1 MSLGSE
7 NGLSASDVALL
18 SGNNRGGG
26 GAWNGE
32 WLIALIVLFMFP
44 MMFGRNGMWGNGGNG
59 NDGNGGGN
67 ASYIPYAIGAN
78 GTLTRADLCE
88 EFNNNNLQNAVRGI
102 QQGLCDGFYAMQ
114 GSINNLGMTTMQ
126 GFNSVN
132 QGLCN
137 LGYNVQQGFNAT
149 NIAMM
154 QGDNATQMAIMQGNN
169 ALQAQL
175 ADCCCKTNNNMER
188 GFADIGYRMATD
200 TCAVTTAI
208 ANSTRDTID
217 NQNSNARAILD
228 ALNQNYIRTLESEN
242 QSLKLSASQAQQ
254 NAAIGA
260 MISASEATILRR
272 TGAECPTP
280 AYVVQPPTPVNFPT
294 NCCGQFTGWNNGCG
308 GCGSC

>member
-1 MSLGSE
+1 MALGSE

-18 SGNNRGGG
+18 SGNNRGGN

-44 MMFGRNGMWGNGGNG
+44 MMFGRNGMWGNGGN
-59 NDGNGGGN
+59 DNGGGN
-67 ASYIPYAIGAN
+67 GSAYIPYAISAN
-78 GTLTRADLCE
+78 GALTRADLCE
-88 EFNNNNLQNAVRGI
+88 EFNNNSLQNAVRGI
-102 QQGLCDGFYAMQ
+102 QHGLCDGFYAMQ
-114 GSINNLGMTTMQ
+114 GSINNLGINVMQ
-126 GFNSVN
+126 GFNGVN

-137 LGYNVQQGFNAT
+137 LGYNMQQGFNAT
-149 NIAMM
+149 QVAMM
-154 QGDNATQMAIMQGNN
+154 QGDNATQLAIMQGNN
-169 ALQAQL
+169 AMQMQL
-175 ADCCCKTNNNMER
+175 ADCCCKTNNNIER
-188 GFADIGYRMATD
+188 GFADVGYRMATD

-242 QSLKLSASQAQQ
+242 QTLKLSASQAQQ

-294 NCCGQFTGWNNGCG
+294 NCCGTVNFGGNGCG
-308 GCGSC
+308 NGCGC

>member
-7 NGLSASDVALL
+7 NGGVPAVMNVTPTGSAY
-18 SGNNRGGG
+18 NNGGCG
-26 GAWNGE
+26 GWGGDWMAF
-32 WLIALIVLFMFP
+32 IVLFLLFG
-44 MMFGRNGMWGNGGNG
+44 MFGWGGMGGFG
-59 NDGNGGGN
+59 MGGFGGFGGGYPVE
-67 ASYIPYAIGAN
+67 SILQRSLDTQTIIGKLDGVN
-78 GTLTRADLCE
+78 
-88 EFNNNNLQNAVRGI
+88 
-102 QQGLCDGFYAMQ
+102 QGLCDGFYAQ
-114 GSINNLGMTTMQ
+114 SNALNNLGMNVMQ
-126 GFNSVN
+126 GFHGVDNAVCSLGNSM
-132 QGLCN
+132 
-137 LGYNVQQGFNAT
+137 QQGFNAT

-175 ADCCCKTNNNMER
+175 AQCCCDNR
-188 GFADIGYRMATD
+188 AGQADIKYQMATD
-200 TCAVTTAI
+200 TCAVQNTIQNT
-208 ANSTRDTID
+208 TRDVID

-294 NCCGQFTGWNNGCG
+294 NCCGQFNGWNNGCG
-308 GCGSC
+308 GCGC